1 MSSLARRY
9 RSGGAG
15 RPDPSELVPPD
26 LRAIGASPFG
36 DPQRARLSAWLREA
50 AWPRDHMEIATLEGY
65 LVALIA
71 WPVGVPT
78 GAWLPPIWGVRGWKV
93 PTKIAAR
100 SQYDEFLALVVGFMR
115 ELDRSLTQ
123 QASRFESSVLRGLN
137 ERARVEGL
145 QAWGSGFMTG
155 LTLGSQGLKWRSAD
169 AGTAVRAIAAN
180 TSASA
185 PLGPH
190 AIEEVVSA
198 VFALMAQRGSRGPLG
213 PLEII
218 VPPSAP
224 VGRGINA
231 EPSANARSAGVRS
244 T

>member
-15 RPDPSELVPPD
+15 RPDPGELVPPD
-26 LRAIGASPFG
+26 LRMIGASLFG
-36 DPQRARLSAWLREA
+36 DQQRIRLSAWLCEA
-50 AWPRDHMEIATLEGY
+50 AWPRDHMEIASLEGY

-100 SQYDEFLALVVGFMR
+100 SQYEEFVALVVGFMR
-115 ELDRSLTQ
+115 EIDRSLTQ
-123 QASRFESSVLRGLN
+123 HPSRFESSVLRSLN

-145 QAWGSGFMTG
+145 RAWGNGFMTG
-155 LTLGSQGLKWRSAD
+155 LTLGSQGLKWRAASAGD
-169 AGTAVRAIAAN
+169 AVRVIAAN

-185 PLGPH
+185 PLGPN
-190 AIEEVVSA
+190 AIEAVVTA
-198 VFALMAQRGSRGPLG
+198 VFALIAQRGSRGPLG
-213 PLEII
+213 PLEIVDPTDTPI
-218 VPPSAP
+218 ARTASAQPSASS
-224 VGRGINA
+224 RG
-231 EPSANARSAGVRS
+231 AGVRS